1 MNKDIEPV
9 FVRVAEALKF
19 QRLKAGYNQAQM
31 ADIFNLPTN
40 TYRGYENAD
49 RRMQLN
55 TLIDI
60 AKYFNLS
67 VNYFMDFG
75 LETEK
80 PEDTSNKIV
89 VELKD
94 ADVINA
100 LSSLQDMDKD
110 NREHA
115 YEYLNYLSAKQKKE
129 STKVTD

>member
-19 QRLKAGYNQAQM
+19 LRIKAGHSQAQM
-31 ADIFNLPTN
+31 ADIFKLPTN

-60 AKYFNLS
+60 AQYYNLS
-67 VNYFMDFG
+67 VNYFMDYG
-75 LETEK
+75 LEPEK
-80 PEDTSNKIV
+80 PEEPSNKIV

-94 ADVINA
+94 ADVLGA
-100 LSSLQDMDKD
+100 LSSLQEMDKGS
-110 NREHA
+110 REHA
-115 YEYLNYLSAKQKKE
+115 YEYLHFLSEKQKKE
-129 STKVTD
+129 TIKATE